1 MQLFEGLLFYEIV
14 LLVLGALLFLVL
26 LGLLIYSIINK
37 RDIKVL
43 ALFFAISIIMIGYPS
58 IQKIKFNE
66 GVVEIEKRTKALEQN
81 PADTTAQQELR
92 KTLDDVEQRQ
102 ISDSSTLVK
111 IAEAQ
116 VAVGDSAKALKS
128 VDLALKANPGL
139 PQAQRLRSS
148 ISAPRSHVIKE

>member
-14 LLVLGALLFLVL
+14 LLGLGVLLFLVL

-66 GVVEIEKRTKALEQN
+66 GVVEIEKRTRALEQN
-81 PADTTAQQELR
+81 PADTTAQRELKER
-92 KTLDDVEQRQ
+92 LAEVEKRP
-102 ISDSSTLVK
+102 IFTPNTSVK
-111 IAEAQ
+111 IAEGQ
-116 VAVGDSAKALKS
+116 IIVGESEKALKN
-128 VDLALKANPGL
+128 VNTALKEKPDDLKALRLRTKINSSL
-139 PQAQRLRSS
+139 PQD
-148 ISAPRSHVIKE
+148 VK